1 MQRRPAIEVVWPLFL
16 PEAML
21 MNIHEYQAKELLAKF
36 GIGIPTGIPAMTV
49 EEAVAAARALP
60 GPLYVVKAQIHAGGR
75 GKGKFKELGPDAK
88 GGVRLAKSVEEV
100 EAHAREML
108 GNTLVTIQ
116 TGDAGKQVNRLYIT
130 DGVDIGK
137 EYYLSMLVDRATGRV
152 AMIASTEGGMSIE
165 DVAHETPEK
174 IATITIDPA
183 QGFMPHHGR
192 ALAFGLKLKGDLAK
206 QAQVLGKQ
214 LYDAFMALDCAMIE
228 INPLAD
234 CGGRLLVLDTK
245 MSFDSNA
252 LYRHPDVM
260 ALRDETEEDPA
271 EVEASEYD
279 LAYIKLDGNIGCMVN
294 GAGLAMA
301 TMDIIKLNGEFPAN
315 FLDVG
320 GGASKEKVTAA
331 FKIILKDP
339 AVKGILVN
347 IFGGIMKCD
356 IIAEGIV
363 AAAKEVNLSVP
374 LVVRLEGTNVDLG
387 KQILE
392 GSGLPIVSASD
403 LGDAARKIVAEVRK
417 AA

>member
-1 MQRRPAIEVVWPLFL
+1 
-16 PEAML
+16 

-36 GIGIPTGIPAMTV
+36 GVAVPKGIPAMSV
-49 EEAVAAARALP
+49 EDAVAAAKQLP

-88 GGVRLAKSVEEV
+88 GGVRLAKSLAEV
-100 EAHAREML
+100 EAHAKEML
-108 GNTLVTIQ
+108 GNTLVTVQ
-116 TGDAGKQVNRLYIT
+116 TGEAGKQVNRLYIT

-137 EYYLSMLVDRATGRV
+137 EFYLALLVDRATSRIAV
-152 AMIASTEGGMSIE
+152 VASTEGGMDIE
-165 DVAHETPEK
+165 TVAHDTPEK
-174 IATITIDPA
+174 IHTVTIDPA
-183 QGFMPHHGR
+183 TGLMPHHGR
-192 ALAFGLKLKGDLAK
+192 AVAKALGLTGDLAK
-206 QAQVLGKQ
+206 QAQAILAGLYAAFLGT
-214 LYDAFMALDCAMIE
+214 DAEQIE
-228 INPLAD
+228 INPLAVCPTAEGD
-234 CGGRLLVLDTK
+234 KLYVLDAK
-245 MSFDSNA
+245 VGFDGNA
-252 LYRHPDVM
+252 MFRHKDLM
-260 ALRDETEEDPA
+260 ELRDTTEEDPA
-271 EVEASEYD
+271 ELEASEYD

-363 AAAKEVNLSVP
+363 AAAKEVNLAVP
-374 LVVRLEGTNVDLG
+374 LVVRLEGTNVQQG
-387 KQILE
+387 KDILAN
-392 GSGLPIVSASD
+392 SGLPIVPAND
-403 LGDAARKIVAEVRK
+403 LGDAAKKIVAEVR
-417 AA
+417 AVA

>member
-1 MQRRPAIEVVWPLFL
+1 
-16 PEAML
+16 

-36 GIGIPTGIPAMTV
+36 GVAVPKGIAAMSV
-49 EEAVAAARALP
+49 EEAVEAAKQLP

-88 GGVRLAKSVEEV
+88 GGVRLAKSLDEV
-100 EAHAREML
+100 RAHATDML

-116 TGDAGKQVNRLYIT
+116 TGDAGKQVQRLYIT

-137 EYYLSMLVDRATGRV
+137 EFYLALLVDSASSRIAIV
-152 AMIASTEGGMSIE
+152 ASTEGGMDIE
-165 DVAHETPEK
+165 TVAHDTPEK
-174 IATITIDPA
+174 ITTITIDPA
-183 QGFMPHHGR
+183 TGLMPHHGR
-192 ALAFGLKLKGDLAK
+192 SVAKALGLSGDLAK
-206 QAQVLGKQ
+206 QAQSVLKG
-214 LYDAFMALDCAMIE
+214 LYDTFVATDASQIE
-228 INPLAD
+228 INPLAVCPTAD
-234 CGGRLLVLDTK
+234 GDKLFVLDAK
-245 MSFDSNA
+245 VGFDSNA
-252 LYRHPDVM
+252 LFRHKDLVE
-260 ALRDETEEDPA
+260 LRDLTEEDPA
-271 EVEASEYD
+271 EIEASKYD

-320 GGASKEKVTAA
+320 GGANKEKVTAA

-356 IIAEGIV
+356 IIADGIV

-374 LVVRLEGTNVDLG
+374 LVVRLEGTNVQQG
-387 KQILE
+387 KDILAN
-392 GSGLPIVSASD
+392 SGLPIVPAND
-403 LGDAARKIVAEVRK
+403 LGDAAKKIVAEVRN